1 MPAGDNFHAGLFFG
15 GDEGSGG
22 GFVFA
27 GLHIAT
33 KIVYFCGVIIQ
44 IVLITKKI
52 RYMTRIVLEVP
63 QDKDL
68 DLLLALLERLNI
80 RVIQR
85 TSEKKKP
92 APTKD
97 DQAFILKGLP
107 AREDFEAFVRDF
119 EESRQDR
126 PLPGRGN

>member
-1 MPAGDNFHAGLFFG
+1 MVNLIYA
-15 GDEGSGG
+15 
-22 GFVFA
+22 
-27 GLHIAT
+27 
-33 KIVYFCGVIIQ
+33 
-44 IVLITKKI
+44 VLIKKKHPH
-52 RYMTRIVLEVP
+52 MTRIVLEVP

-68 DLLLALLERLNI
+68 ELLLALLERLNI

-92 APTKD
+92 APVKD

-107 AREDFEAFVRDF
+107 ARENFEEFVRDF
-119 EESRQDR
+119 EESRKDR

>member
-1 MPAGDNFHAGLFFG
+1 
-15 GDEGSGG
+15 
-22 GFVFA
+22 
-27 GLHIAT
+27 
-33 KIVYFCGVIIQ
+33 
-44 IVLITKKI
+44 
-52 RYMTRIVLEVP
+52 MTRIVLEVP

-68 DLLLALLERLNI
+68 ELLLALLERLNI

-92 APTKD
+92 APAKD